1 MSSDSNDPTTST
13 VPLPVFVTG
22 IGRSGT
28 SALLKCLGQ
37 HKDFVA
43 PKAFGEAPF
52 IDNFARFL
60 RNYEDEDSLRN
71 YNLASYKV
79 DAAERYRI
87 FAEMIFRLHSV
98 PVDSGRAQQALYWA
112 AKTSLRA
119 ATFDKF
125 HSIFGDFKVIY
136 IIRNG
141 IEVVNSSR
149 HFAGFKSLEFAGL
162 CQRWKTS
169 LESNRFLEAAQNC
182 AVIRHQELVAD
193 PAGTLA
199 GAFLRVGLPQ
209 DAGPAEFIAQNV
221 FNSSFSAESKDV
233 ESKDAFRTRLSD
245 AWNKWTGEEQ
255 EVFLAL
261 CGEEMARYGFEIPG
275 SRAGGEWAQ
284 AKPPLTS
291 DTADAGMPAA
301 ARAQLPKGF
310 SPIADFGGDD
320 VSAGAIRIAPE
331 AIAGREF
338 NEPGNSR
345 IEIENRIGIAAA
357 SYCLHPAPSVG
368 LLYTEVPK
376 VACTTL
382 KFLMQSIETEA
393 QGGSPR
399 DFNRKLIHN
408 RTQSPLPAIK
418 QMTQPQFDEVIEG
431 KSYFRFSVVRNP
443 FERILSC
450 YLSKI
455 ARPMP
460 QRARIQSIRQGI
472 PLEAASH
479 LTEAVSFKEFLETI
493 ATQSIRDMDI
503 HWRPQADQ
511 LLLGVVKYDFIGR
524 YERLGDCLGYLKARF
539 FPKSAVMIPGASNA
553 TNSASLL
560 HQHYDAG
567 CIELVRNIYADDFAI
582 LGYDNNLEAAAIDGP
597 ARAVA

>member
-1 MSSDSNDPTTST
+1 MNSENDDPAARI
-13 VPLPVFVTG
+13 VPRPVFVTG

-37 HKDFVA
+37 HKDFVT

-52 IDNFARFL
+52 IDHFARFL
-60 RNYEDEDSLRN
+60 RNYEDEDAQRN

-79 DAAERYRI
+79 DAAERYEI
-87 FAEMIFRLHSV
+87 FAEMIFRLHGAPAKAERV
-98 PVDSGRAQQALYWA
+98 RPALYWA

-119 ATFDKF
+119 ATYDKF
-125 HSIFGDFKVIY
+125 HSIFGAFKAIY

-149 HFAGFKSLEFAGL
+149 HFDGFKSLEFAGL
-162 CQRWKTS
+162 CQRWKAS
-169 LESNRFLEAAQNC
+169 LESNRFLEAAPNC
-182 AVIRHQELVAD
+182 AVIRHQDLVAN
-193 PAGTLA
+193 PVEVLA
-199 GAFLRVGLPQ
+199 AAFSRVGLEQ
-209 DAGPAEFIAQNV
+209 DGGPAEFIAQNI

-233 ESKDAFRTRLSD
+233 ESKGAFRTRLSD
-245 AWNKWTGEEQ
+245 AWNSWTGEEQ
-255 EVFLAL
+255 VVFLEH

-284 AKPPLTS
+284 PKPPITS
-291 DTADAGMPAA
+291 ETADPAVPVK

-310 SPIADFGGDD
+310 SPIAEFNGDD
-320 VSAGAIRIAPE
+320 VAAGAIRIAPE
-331 AIAGREF
+331 AIQAREF

-345 IEIENRIGIAAA
+345 IEIENRIGVAAA
-357 SYCLHPAPSVG
+357 NYCMHPAPSVG

-382 KFLMQSIETEA
+382 KFLMQSIELEA
-393 QGGSPR
+393 QGKAPR
-399 DFNRKLIHN
+399 AFNRKIIHN
-408 RTQSPLPAIK
+408 RGDSPLPAIK
-418 QMTQPQFDEVIEG
+418 QMEQRQFDEVIVG
-431 KSYFRFSVVRNP
+431 KNYFRFSIVRNP

-460 QRARIQSIRQGI
+460 QRARIHSIRRGI
-472 PLEAASH
+472 PLEAASR
-479 LTEAVSFKEFLETI
+479 LNEEVSFREFLETI

-511 LLLGVVKYDFIGR
+511 MLLGVVKYDFIGR
-524 YERLGDCLGYLKARF
+524 YERLADCLGYLKARF
-539 FPKSAVMIPGASNA
+539 FPKSVVMIPGASNA
-553 TNSASLL
+553 TNAASLL
-560 HQHYDAG
+560 RQHYDDS
-567 CIELVRNIYADDFAI
+567 CTELVRKIYADDFAV
-582 LGYDNNLEAAAIDGP
+582 LGYDANLDAIAGAGP
-597 ARAVA
+597 VRAVA